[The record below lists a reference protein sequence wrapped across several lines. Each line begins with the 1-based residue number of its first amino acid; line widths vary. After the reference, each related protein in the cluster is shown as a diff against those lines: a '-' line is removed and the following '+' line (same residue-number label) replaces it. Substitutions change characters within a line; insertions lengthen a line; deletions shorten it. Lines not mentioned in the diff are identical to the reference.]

1 MGAAQHREIIMHT
14 LPNITITNRDAARL
28 ETLLEGMPAGSFP
41 GHKALEDEIY
51 RATLVAPEEIP
62 PTVVT
67 MNSTVRFA
75 VLPSGVEHRLK
86 LVYPGKT
93 DASDDTVSILAPVG
107 SALLGLAEGD
117 EIHWPNPNGGTLHI
131 VVHKVEDQPE
141 RAGCYDQ

>member
-1 MGAAQHREIIMHT
+1 MNIH
-14 LPNITITNRDAARL
+14 PNITITSRDAARL

-86 LVYPGKT
+86 LVYPGKS
-93 DASDDTVSILAPVG
+93 DASEDSISILAPVG

-117 EIHWPNPNGGTLHI
+117 DIHWPNPNGGTLHL
-131 VVHKVEDQPE
+131 VVLEVEDQPE
-141 RAGCYDQ
+141 RAGLYDQ

>member
-1 MGAAQHREIIMHT
+1 MNIH
-14 LPNITITNRDAARL
+14 PNITITSRDAARL
-28 ETLLEGMPAGSFP
+28 ETLLEGLPAGSFP

-107 SALLGLAEGD
+107 SALLGLTEGD

>member
-1 MGAAQHREIIMHT
+1 MRTH
-14 LPNITITNRDAARL
+14 PNIIITSRDAARL
-28 ETLLEGMPAGSFP
+28 ETLLEGLPAGSFP
-41 GHKALEDEIY
+41 GHKALEDELY

-131 VVHKVEDQPE
+131 VVHKVEAQPE

>member
-1 MGAAQHREIIMHT
+1 MHT
-14 LPNITITNRDAARL
+14 QPTIIITSRDATRL
-28 ETLLEGMPAGSFP
+28 ETLLEGLPAGSFP

-51 RATLVAPEEIP
+51 RATIVDPEKIP

-75 VLPSGVEHRLK
+75 ALPSGVEHRLK

-93 DASDDTVSILAPVG
+93 EASEGTVSILAPVG

-117 EIHWPNPNGGTLHI
+117 EIHWPNPNGGTLHL

>member
-1 MGAAQHREIIMHT
+1 MNVHPQ
-14 LPNITITNRDAARL
+14 ITITSRDSARL
-28 ETLLEGMPAGSFP
+28 ETLLEGLPAGSFP

-107 SALLGLAEGD
+107 SALLGLTEGD
-117 EIHWPNPNGGTLHI
+117 EIHWPNHNGGTLHI

>member
-1 MGAAQHREIIMHT
+1 MNIH
-14 LPNITITNRDAARL
+14 PNITITSRDAARL

>member
-1 MGAAQHREIIMHT
+1 MNIH
-14 LPNITITNRDAARL
+14 PNITITSRDAARL
-28 ETLLEGMPAGSFP
+28 ETLLEGLPAGSFP

>member
-1 MGAAQHREIIMHT
+1 MRTH
-14 LPNITITNRDAARL
+14 PNIIITSRDAARL
-28 ETLLEGMPAGSFP
+28 ETLLEGLPAGSFP
-41 GHKALEDEIY
+41 GHKALEDELY

-93 DASDDTVSILAPVG
+93 EASDGTVSILAPVG
-107 SALLGLAEGD
+107 SALLGLTEGD
-117 EIHWPNPNGGTLHI
+117 EIHWPNPNGGTLHL
-131 VVHKVEDQPE
+131 VVRKVEDQPE
-141 RAGCYDQ
+141 RAGHYDL

>member
-1 MGAAQHREIIMHT
+1 MHT
-14 LPNITITNRDAARL
+14 YPNIIITSRDAARL
-28 ETLLEGMPAGSFP
+28 ETLLEGLPTGSFP

-51 RATLVAPEEIP
+51 RATIVAPEEIP

-67 MNSTVRFA
+67 MNSTVRFV

-93 DASDDTVSILAPVG
+93 DPSDGTVSILAPVG
-107 SALLGLAEGD
+107 TALLGLAEGD
-117 EIHWPNPNGGTLHI
+117 EIHWPNPNGGTLHL

-141 RAGCYDQ
+141 RTGCYDQ

>member
-1 MGAAQHREIIMHT
+1 MNIH
-14 LPNITITNRDAARL
+14 PNITITSRDAARL

-62 PTVVT
+62 PTVVP
-67 MNSTVRFA
+67 MHSTVRFPL
-75 VLPSGVEHRLK
+75 LPSGVEHRLK